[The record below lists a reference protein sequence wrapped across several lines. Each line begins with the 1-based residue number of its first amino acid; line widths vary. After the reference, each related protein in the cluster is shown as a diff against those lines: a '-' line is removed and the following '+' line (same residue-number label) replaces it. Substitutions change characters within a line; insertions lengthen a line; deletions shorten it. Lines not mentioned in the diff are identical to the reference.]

1 MPPRRRP
8 NAFEVTFPGEVQD
21 ESGSGTDGGNNRRRQ
36 RDNAEH
42 YHDSVRDVEIAR
54 VIVTVVSLSQH
65 AKRRKT
71 NERPR
76 ARVLACFSTEI

>member
-8 NAFEVTFPGEVQD
+8 TAFEVTYPGEVQD

-42 YHDSVRDVEIAR
+42 YDSVRVGEIAR
-54 VIVTVVSLSQH
+54 AYV
-65 AKRRKT
+65 
-71 NERPR
+71 
-76 ARVLACFSTEI
+76 